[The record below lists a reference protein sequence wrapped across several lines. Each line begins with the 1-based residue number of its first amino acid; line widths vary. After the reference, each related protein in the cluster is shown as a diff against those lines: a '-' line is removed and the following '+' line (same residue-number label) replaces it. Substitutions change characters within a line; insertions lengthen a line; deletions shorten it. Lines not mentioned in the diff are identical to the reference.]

1 MIKGL
6 QICDSKGFPI
16 YTRTANN
23 FTGIN
28 GTLMSGLI
36 SAIGVMG
43 KELFKQNIA
52 NITFGEGSN
61 TSYLTIIRKELFKE
75 NKSIDFVYFS
85 EQKCDLASLN
95 NISTTIFIDSKRD
108 LIDSSKVRDDLKPR
122 INKIIDLNFLEIFQ
136 D

>member
-16 YTRTANN
+16 FTKNAIN
-23 FTGIN
+23 FSGIN

-36 SAIGVMG
+36 SAISVMG

-52 NITFGEGSN
+52 NITFGEGSS

-85 EQKCDLASLN
+85 EEKCDLSALN
-95 NISTTIFIDSKRD
+95 HISTTIFIDSKKH
-108 LIDSSKVRDDLKPR
+108 LIDSSIVHDALQPR
-122 INKIIDLNFLEIFQ
+122 INQIIDLNFLDKFE
-136 D
+136 